1 MYQYVPGGGEQPASV
16 RCGWD
21 AIGRTLCQS
30 TLCMQWPVYIFLGN
44 WTCYSLTHTHI
55 SAQPEQSSVQNR
67 KATIEGRKR
76 KQNFKNSPLW
86 PSRFRIQVKNGILLG
101 MNVLWRQQKC
111 LERKAGGTGF
121 ANILLYKVVRQG
133 KIEARLTNHTA
144 TEPQSQ
150 TNNQQASS
158 NRSQQSRSM
167 PTGTLTELK
176 PNYHNTNRV
185 STTIR
190 VVRAIV
196 SRFITLSMDSR

>member
-1 MYQYVPGGGEQPASV
+1 MSIHTMYAVT
-16 RCGWD
+16 C
-21 AIGRTLCQS
+21 LH
-30 TLCMQWPVYIFLGN
+30 FLRKLN
-44 WTCYSLTHTHI
+44 LLLSHIHTHI

-121 ANILLYKVVRQG
+121 ANILLYKVVWEG

-150 TNNQQASS
+150 PTSNKQAVTSH
-158 NRSQQSRSM
+158 NSR
-167 PTGTLTELK
+167 GVCQLE
-176 PNYHNTNRV
+176 R
-185 STTIR
+185 
-190 VVRAIV
+190 
-196 SRFITLSMDSR
+196 